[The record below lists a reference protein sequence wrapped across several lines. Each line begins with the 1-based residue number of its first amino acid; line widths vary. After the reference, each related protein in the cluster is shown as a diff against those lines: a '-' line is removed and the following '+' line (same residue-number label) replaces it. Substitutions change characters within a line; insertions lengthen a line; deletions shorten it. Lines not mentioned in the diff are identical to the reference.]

1 VRRLIV
7 TLFASLLTLIA
18 FANVASAC
26 GPLGYQ
32 PELPKALR
40 K

>member
-1 VRRLIV
+1 MKRIV
-7 TLFASLLTLIA
+7 LSTLMGLLSVVAL
-18 FANVASAC
+18 ANVASAC
-26 GPLGYQ
+26 WLGFHQ